1 MNRSST
7 MHITC
12 NGEQMAV
19 KQPATLNDL
28 VLSLELNP
36 QTLVAEL
43 NGKIIEHHDFAAHH
57 LRENDRIELIRFVG
71 GG

>member
-1 MNRSST
+1 

-12 NGEQMAV
+12 NGESMTVDQ
-19 KQPATLNDL
+19 QTTLNDL
-28 VLSLELNP
+28 VLSLELKP

-43 NGKIIEHHDFAAHH
+43 NGRIIEHNDFAAHP
-57 LRENDRIELIRFVG
+57 LGENDRIELIRFVG

>member
-1 MNRSST
+1 MD
-7 MHITC
+7 ITC

-19 KQPATLNDL
+19 KQTATLNDL
-28 VLSLELNP
+28 VLSLGLNP

-43 NGKIIEHHDFAAHH
+43 NGRIVEYNDFATHP

>member
-1 MNRSST
+1 

-12 NGEQMAV
+12 NGEQIAV
-19 KQPATLNDL
+19 EQQTTLNDL
-28 VLSLELNP
+28 VLSLDLNP

-43 NGKIIEHHDFAAHH
+43 NGRIIEHRDFASHT
-57 LRENDRIELIRFVG
+57 LRDNDRIELIRFVG

>member
-1 MNRSST
+1 

-12 NGEQMAV
+12 NGEQITV
-19 KQPATLNDL
+19 EQQTTLNDL
-28 VLSLELNP
+28 VLSLDLNP
-36 QTLVAEL
+36 QSLVAEL
-43 NGKIIEHHDFAAHH
+43 NGRIIEAPDFAAHP

>member
-1 MNRSST
+1 
-7 MHITC
+7 
-12 NGEQMAV
+12 MAV
-19 KQPATLNDL
+19 DHPATLNDL
-28 VLSLELNP
+28 VISLDLNP

-43 NGKIIEHHDFAAHH
+43 NGKIIDHTDFASHH